1 MLLFLGALFTSTLL
15 VLFCGFVTVRAERSQ
30 KAERREGPGQ
40 GRAHSSSF
48 FVASGHGAST
58 SPAEPSRNGV
68 EAALHDYIR
77 RERRVVA
84 EFVSRPSLESLYRTP
99 ERPIATKDLTRH
111 LERELRFAAEFVAE
125 PSVENLYRRSERP
138 AWIS

>member
-1 MLLFLGALFTSTLL
+1 MSAT
-15 VLFCGFVTVRAERSQ
+15 
-30 KAERREGPGQ
+30 
-40 GRAHSSSF
+40 
-48 FVASGHGAST
+48 
-58 SPAEPSRNGV
+58 PAE
-68 EAALHDYIR
+68 L
-77 RERRVVA
+77 VA
-84 EFVSRPSLESLYRTP
+84 MSEP